1 MFWLILFFILCDAF
15 CAKKSIT
22 SSHMQTQLWVT
33 EVELNT
39 ETECEMMNTTRQ
51 ASRIT
56 LIGNDSFIAL
66 RLMCARVFS

>member
-1 MFWLILFFILCDAF
+1 MFWFFILCDAF
-15 CAKKSIT
+15 RTKKSIT

-33 EVELNT
+33 GVELNM

-51 ASRIT
+51 ATRIT

-66 RLMCARVFS
+66 RLMRARVFS